1 MAGFRYEALDDSGR
15 VQRGVL
21 EVDSP
26 RQARKLLR
34 ERGLWTLSVDALA
47 ASKAA
52 HRSRSW
58 RGALPASDLALLLR
72 QFATLLDAGLTL
84 EASLDALIEQADTQA
99 QRELLGGVRAEV
111 LAGQSLSRAMEKYPR
126 AFPELYR
133 SPVAAG
139 EQSGRLAE
147 VLTRLADFAEAREAL
162 RSRITLAFLYP
173 ALVTLVAVA
182 VVAALLAYVVPQ
194 VVAVFQNTHQTLP
207 WLTRALIAASDF
219 ARAWGVYV
227 LAGMLVLGW
236 LGWRVLRIPGARFRA
251 QSFLLSVPLAGPL
264 IRAAAATRVASTL
277 SILVGSGVPVLG
289 ALQAAAGS
297 AGNLPMRRAV
307 EETAR
312 AVREGA
318 SLAGSMAQTRR
329 FPPLMVHLAASGE
342 SSGRLGAMLE
352 RAASAQRIQLEHR
365 LSVLV
370 AFLEPALIV
379 AMGAIVLAI
388 VLAVLM
394 PIIELNQLLGK

>member
-26 RQARKLLR
+26 RQARKVLR

-52 HRSRSW
+52 HRSRAW
-58 RGALPASDLALLLR
+58 RGALPASELALLLR

-84 EASLDALIEQADTQA
+84 EASLDALI
-99 QRELLGGVRAEV
+99 GGVRAEV
-111 LAGQSLSRAMEKYPR
+111 LAGQGLARAMERYPR

-147 VLTRLADFAEAREAL
+147 VLARLADFAEAREAL
-162 RSRITLAFLYP
+162 RSRVVLAFLYP
-173 ALVTLVAVA
+173 MLVTLVAVA

-194 VVAVFQNTHQTLP
+194 VVAVFQNAHQTLP
-207 WLTRALIAASDF
+207 WLTRALIAVSDS
-219 ARAWGVYV
+219 ARAWGIYA
-227 LAGMLVLGW
+227 LCGMAVAGW
-236 LGWRVLRIPGARFRA
+236 LFWRALRIPRVRFRV
-251 QSFLLSVPLAGPL
+251 QSLLLKIPVAGPL
-264 IRAAAATRVASTL
+264 LRSAAATRVASTL
-277 SILVGSGVPVLG
+277 AILVGSGVPVLG
-289 ALQAAAGS
+289 ALQAATGS

-312 AVREGA
+312 KVREGA

-365 LSVLV
+365 LSVLI

-388 VLAVLM
+388 VLAILM
-394 PIIELNQLLGK
+394 PIMELNQLLGK

>member
-26 RQARKLLR
+26 RQARKVLR

-47 ASKAA
+47 SKAT
-52 HRSRSW
+52 RRPSTW
-58 RGALPASDLALLLR
+58 RRALPASDLALLLR

-99 QRELLGGVRAEV
+99 QRELLAGVRAEV
-111 LAGQSLSRAMEKYPR
+111 LAGQGLARAMEKYPR
-126 AFPELYR
+126 AFPEVYR

-139 EQSGRLAE
+139 EQSGRLAD
-147 VLTRLADFAEAREAL
+147 VLVRLADYAEAREAL
-162 RSRITLAFLYP
+162 RSRVVLAFLYP
-173 ALVTLVAVA
+173 ALVTLVAVS
-182 VVAALLAYVVPQ
+182 VVAVLLAYVVPQ
-194 VVAVFQNTHQTLP
+194 VVAVFQNAHQTLP
-207 WLTRALIAASDF
+207 WLTRALIATSDF
-219 ARAWGVYV
+219 ARAWGLYALGGLV
-227 LAGMLVLGW
+227 VLGW
-236 LGWRVLRIPGARFRA
+236 VGWRVLRIPRARFRT

-264 IRAAAATRVASTL
+264 LRTAAATRVSSTL
-277 SILVGSGVPVLG
+277 AILVGSGVPVLG

-352 RAASAQRIQLEHR
+352 RAAASQRVQLEHR
-365 LSVLV
+365 LAVLV

-388 VLAVLM
+388 VLAILM
-394 PIIELNQLLGK
+394 PIIELNQLVGK

>member
-52 HRSRSW
+52 HRSRAW

-72 QFATLLDAGLTL
+72 QFGTLLDAGLTL

-99 QRELLGGVRAEV
+99 QRELLAGVRAEV
-111 LAGQSLSRAMEKYPR
+111 LAGQGLARAMERYPR

-147 VLTRLADFAEAREAL
+147 VLARLADFAEAREAL

-173 ALVTLVAVA
+173 TLVTLVAVA

-194 VVAVFQNTHQTLP
+194 IVTVFQSAHQTLP
-207 WLTRALIAASDF
+207 WLTRALIATSDF
-219 ARAWGVYV
+219 ARTWGIYV
-227 LAGMLVLGW
+227 LAAAVGLGW
-236 LGWRVLRIPGARFRA
+236 LGWRVLRIPSARFRA
-251 QSFLLSVPLAGPL
+251 QSLLLSIPLAGPL
-264 IRAAAATRVASTL
+264 LRAAAATRVASTL
-277 SILVGSGVPVLG
+277 SILISSGVPVLG

-312 AVREGA
+312 RVREGA

-329 FPPLMVHLAASGE
+329 FPPLLVHLAASGE
-342 SSGRLGAMLE
+342 SSGRLGVMLE
-352 RAASAQRIQLEHR
+352 RAAASQRVQLEHR

-388 VLAVLM
+388 VLAILM

>member
-26 RQARKLLR
+26 RQARKMLR
-34 ERGLWTLSVDALA
+34 DRGLWTLSVDALA

-52 HRSRSW
+52 QRSRAW

-111 LAGQSLSRAMEKYPR
+111 LAGQGLARAMEKYPR

-147 VLTRLADFAEAREAL
+147 VLARLADFAEAREAL

-182 VVAALLAYVVPQ
+182 VVAALLAYVGPQ
-194 VVAVFQNTHQTLP
+194 VVAVFQNAHQTLP
-207 WLTRALIAASDF
+207 WLTRALIAVSDL
-219 ARAWGVYV
+219 ARAWGVYA
-227 LAGMLVLGW
+227 LAGLLVLGW
-236 LGWRVLRIPGARFRA
+236 LGWRVLRVPSARFRA

-277 SILVGSGVPVLG
+277 SILIGSGVPVLG

-342 SSGRLGAMLE
+342 SSGRLGPMLE
-352 RAASAQRIQLEHR
+352 RAASAQRVQLEHR
-365 LSVLV
+365 LAVLV

-379 AMGAIVLAI
+379 AMGAVVLAI
-388 VLAVLM
+388 VLAILM
-394 PIIELNQLLGK
+394 PIVELNQLLGK

>member
-26 RQARKLLR
+26 RQARKVLR

-111 LAGQSLSRAMEKYPR
+111 LAGQGLARAMERYPR

-194 VVAVFQNTHQTLP
+194 VVTVFQNAHQTLP
-207 WLTRALIAASDF
+207 WLTRALIAASEF

-227 LAGMLVLGW
+227 LGGMLVLGW
-236 LGWRVLRIPGARFRA
+236 LGWRVLRIPSVRFRA

-394 PIIELNQLLGK
+394 PIIELNQLVGK

>member
-52 HRSRSW
+52 HRPRAW
-58 RGALPASDLALLLR
+58 RAALPASDLALLLR

-111 LAGQSLSRAMEKYPR
+111 LAGQSLARAMERYPR

-147 VLTRLADFAEAREAL
+147 VLARLADFAEAREAL

-173 ALVTLVAVA
+173 ALVTLVAVG

-194 VVAVFQNTHQTLP
+194 VVAVFQNAHQTLP
-207 WLTRALIAASDF
+207 WLTRALIAVSDF
-219 ARAWGVYV
+219 ARAWGLYA
-227 LAGMLVLGW
+227 LAGVVFLGW
-236 LGWRVLRIPGARFRA
+236 LGWRVLRVPTARFRA

-277 SILVGSGVPVLG
+277 SILVSSGVPVLG

-352 RAASAQRIQLEHR
+352 RAAAAQRVQLEHR
-365 LSVLV
+365 LAVLV

-379 AMGAIVLAI
+379 AMGAVVLAI
-388 VLAVLM
+388 VLAILM
-394 PIIELNQLLGK
+394 PIVELNQLLGK

>member
-47 ASKAA
+47 SQPER
-52 HRSRSW
+52 RSRSW

-84 EASLDALIEQADTQA
+84 EASLDALIEQADTQS
-99 QRELLGGVRAEV
+99 QRELLGGVRGEV

-139 EQSGRLAE
+139 EQSGRLAD
-147 VLTRLADFAEAREAL
+147 VLARLADFAEAREAL
-162 RSRITLAFLYP
+162 RSRVALAFLYP

-182 VVAALLAYVVPQ
+182 VVVALLAYVVPQ
-194 VVAVFQNTHQTLP
+194 VVAVFQNAHQTLP
-207 WLTRALIAASDF
+207 WLTRALIAVSDF
-219 ARAWGVYV
+219 ARAWGLYALFGVV
-227 LAGMLVLGW
+227 AVGW
-236 LGWRVLRIPGARFRA
+236 LTWRALGIPNVRFRA
-251 QSFLLSVPLAGPL
+251 QSFLLTVPVAGPL
-264 IRAAAATRVASTL
+264 LRSAAATRVASTL
-277 SILVGSGVPVLG
+277 AILVGSGVPVLG

-307 EETAR
+307 EETGR
-312 AVREGA
+312 RVREGA
-318 SLAGSMAQTRR
+318 SLASSMAQTRR
-329 FPPLMVHLAASGE
+329 FPPLMVHLVASGE

-388 VLAVLM
+388 VLAILM

>member
-1 MAGFRYEALDDSGR
+1 MAGFRYEALDDSGK

-26 RQARKLLR
+26 RHARKVLR
-34 ERGLWTLSVDALA
+34 DRGLWTLSVDPLA
-47 ASKAA
+47 GAKGAP
-52 HRSRSW
+52 RGRRL

-99 QRELLGGVRAEV
+99 QRELLAGVRAEV
-111 LAGQSLSRAMEKYPR
+111 LAGQSLSRAMERYPR

-133 SPVAAG
+133 SSVAAG

-147 VLTRLADFAEAREAL
+147 VLARLADFAEAREAL

-207 WLTRALIAASDF
+207 WLTRALIATSDL
-219 ARAWGVYV
+219 ARAWGVYA
-227 LAGMLVLGW
+227 LAGFLVLGW
-236 LGWRVLRIPGARFRA
+236 LGWRVLRVPSARFRA
-251 QSFLLSVPLAGPL
+251 QSFLLSLPLAGPL

-277 SILVGSGVPVLG
+277 SILIGSGVPLLG

-318 SLAGSMAQTRR
+318 SLSGSMAQTRR

-388 VLAVLM
+388 VLAILM
-394 PIIELNQLLGK
+394 PIVELNQLVGK

>member
-1 MAGFRYEALDDSGR
+1 MAGFRYEALDDSGK

-26 RQARKLLR
+26 RHARKVLR
-34 ERGLWTLSVDALA
+34 DRGLWTLSVDPLA
-47 ASKAA
+47 GAKGAP
-52 HRSRSW
+52 RGRRL

-99 QRELLGGVRAEV
+99 QRELLAGVRAEV
-111 LAGQSLSRAMEKYPR
+111 LAGQSLSRAMERYPR

-147 VLTRLADFAEAREAL
+147 VLARLADFAEAREAL

-207 WLTRALIAASDF
+207 WLTRALIATSDL
-219 ARAWGVYV
+219 ARVWGVYA
-227 LAGMLVLGW
+227 LAGFLVLGW
-236 LGWRVLRIPGARFRA
+236 LGWRVLRVPSARFRA
-251 QSFLLSVPLAGPL
+251 QSFLLSLPLAGPL

-277 SILVGSGVPVLG
+277 SILIGSGVPLLG

-318 SLAGSMAQTRR
+318 SLSGSMAQTRR

-388 VLAVLM
+388 VLAILM
-394 PIIELNQLLGK
+394 PIVELNQLVGK

>member
-26 RQARKLLR
+26 RQARKVLR
-34 ERGLWTLSVDALA
+34 DRGLWTLSVDALA
-47 ASKAA
+47 ASQTAR
-52 HRSRSW
+52 RSRAW

-84 EASLDALIEQADTQA
+84 EAALDALIEQADTQA

-147 VLTRLADFAEAREAL
+147 VLARLADFAETREAL
-162 RSRITLAFLYP
+162 RSRVVLAFLYP
-173 ALVTLVAVA
+173 MLVTLVAVA

-194 VVAVFQNTHQTLP
+194 VVTVFQNAHQTLP

-219 ARAWGVYV
+219 ARAWGIYALCGMA
-227 LAGMLVLGW
+227 LAGWLCWRALRSPRVRLRVQSLVLT
-236 LGWRVLRIPGARFRA
+236 IPI
-251 QSFLLSVPLAGPL
+251 AGPL
-264 IRAAAATRVASTL
+264 LRSAAATRVASTL
-277 SILVGSGVPVLG
+277 AILVGSGVPVLG

-297 AGNLPMRRAV
+297 AGSLPMRRAV

-312 AVREGA
+312 KVREGA
-318 SLAGSMAQTRR
+318 GLAASMAQTRR
-329 FPPLMVHLAASGE
+329 FPPLMVHLIASGE

-388 VLAVLM
+388 VLAILM
-394 PIIELNQLLGK
+394 PIMELNQLLGK

>member
-52 HRSRSW
+52 HRSRAW
-58 RGALPASDLALLLR
+58 RAALPASDLALLLR

-111 LAGQSLSRAMEKYPR
+111 LAGQGLARAMEKYPR

-147 VLTRLADFAEAREAL
+147 VLARLADFAEAREAL

-173 ALVTLVAVA
+173 ALVTFVAVA

-194 VVAVFQNTHQTLP
+194 VVAVFQNAHQTLP
-207 WLTRALIAASDF
+207 WLTRALIAVSDF
-219 ARAWGVYV
+219 ARAWGVYAI
-227 LAGMLVLGW
+227 AGVLVLGW
-236 LGWRVLRIPGARFRA
+236 LGWRALRVPSARFRA

-277 SILVGSGVPVLG
+277 SILVSSGVPVLG

-352 RAASAQRIQLEHR
+352 RAASVQRIQLEHR
-365 LSVLV
+365 LAVLV

-394 PIIELNQLLGK
+394 PIIELNQLIGK

>member
-15 VQRGVL
+15 VERGVL

-52 HRSRSW
+52 HRSRAW

-99 QRELLGGVRAEV
+99 QRELLAGVRAEV
-111 LAGQSLSRAMEKYPR
+111 LAGQGLARAMERYPR

-147 VLTRLADFAEAREAL
+147 VLARLADFAEAREAL

-173 ALVTLVAVA
+173 TLVTLVAVA

-194 VVAVFQNTHQTLP
+194 VVAVFQNAHQTLP

-219 ARAWGVYV
+219 ARAWGVYA
-227 LAGMLVLGW
+227 LAGALVLGW
-236 LGWRVLRIPGARFRA
+236 LVWRVLRVPNTRFRA

-264 IRAAAATRVASTL
+264 VRAAAATRVASTL
-277 SILVGSGVPVLG
+277 SILIGSGVPVLG

-352 RAASAQRIQLEHR
+352 RAAAAQRVQLEHR
-365 LSVLV
+365 LAVLV

-379 AMGAIVLAI
+379 AMGAVVLAI
-388 VLAVLM
+388 VLAILM
-394 PIIELNQLLGK
+394 PIVELNQLLGK

>member
-52 HRSRSW
+52 HRSRAW

-111 LAGQSLSRAMEKYPR
+111 LAGHGLARAMEKYPR

-147 VLTRLADFAEAREAL
+147 VLARLADFAEAREAL

-194 VVAVFQNTHQTLP
+194 VVAVFQNAHQTLP

-227 LAGMLVLGW
+227 LAGALVLGW
-236 LGWRVLRIPGARFRA
+236 LGWRALRVPGARFRA

-264 IRAAAATRVASTL
+264 VRAAAATRVASTL

-297 AGNLPMRRAV
+297 ADNLPMRRAV

-352 RAASAQRIQLEHR
+352 RAAASQRVQLEHR
-365 LSVLV
+365 LAVLV

-379 AMGAIVLAI
+379 AMGAMVLAI